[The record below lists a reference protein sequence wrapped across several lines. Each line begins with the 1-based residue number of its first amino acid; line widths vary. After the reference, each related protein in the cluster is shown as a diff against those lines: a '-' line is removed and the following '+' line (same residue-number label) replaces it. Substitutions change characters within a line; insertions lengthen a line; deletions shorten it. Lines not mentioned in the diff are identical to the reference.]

1 MAKKSVKD
9 LELQG
14 KKVLVRADFNV
25 PMKDGEITNDN
36 RIQAALPTLEYIIE
50 QGGKVILFSH
60 LGRIKTEEDKEKNS
74 LRPVSERLGELLG
87 KEVTFIPET
96 RGEQLENAIEALNE
110 GDVLVVE
117 NTRFED
123 LDGKKESGNDKNE
136 NIRSQK

>member
-123 LDGKKESGNDKNE
+123 LDGKKESGNDEELGKYWA
-136 NIRSQK
+136 S

>member
-9 LELQG
+9 LDLKG

-25 PMKDGEITNDN
+25 PMKDGKITNDN
-36 RIQAALPTLEYIIE
+36 RIEAALPTLEYIIE

-123 LDGKKESGNDKNE
+123 LDGKKESGNDEELGKYWA
-136 NIRSQK
+136 S